1 MAKDTFYFSH
11 DYNAQTDEKIKL
23 LLRKHGMLGYGV
35 FWSIIEGLYNNAN
48 ALRTDYDGIAY
59 DLRTDAEIIK
69 SIINDFDLFVFED
82 GFFGSKS
89 VEARL
94 EERNEKSKKAQKSA
108 FKRWNKCERIA
119 NALKNDAIA
128 SEIDAIKK
136 GKDIKESKE
145 RKKTYAETSNE
156 VLLSVKLYEEILKIN
171 PEHKKPSFQNWAK
184 EVDLMIRIDHR
195 TESQISEII
204 LFATKNNFWCKNI
217 LSTKSLREKFDR
229 LLIEKKKGNENG
241 TSNGFSKPAGQKK
254 YEYQTGNSSG
264 FQVIGASVGDSEKTS

>member
-195 TESQISEII
+195 TESQISEMI

-229 LLIEKKKGNENG
+229 LLIEKKKGNGNGKSTGAQPDELAAIVARRFNRENG
-241 TSNGFSKPAGQKK
+241 EQ
-254 YEYQTGNSSG
+254 QT
-264 FQVIGASVGDSEKTS
+264 